1 MKFFS
6 NFNLI
11 AVVSVSFALQIW
23 SHHNTMFAKFLK
35 TSLMPFSDC
44 LMLLAVSTVPL
55 VMIEIMKWFRNRRRD
70 RSPDREQLQG
80 TPTA

>member
-1 MKFFS
+1 
-6 NFNLI
+6 
-11 AVVSVSFALQIW
+11 
-23 SHHNTMFAKFLK
+23 MFAKFLK